1 MTGSI
6 RTIKRYANRKLYDT
20 QDSRYV
26 TLDQISDMI
35 RNGEDVKVV
44 DNSTK
49 EDLTSVT
56 LAQIIFEE
64 EKRRRS
70 FLPLSAL
77 RKVIQSGGESLHDFV
92 SQIQESAN
100 RVGRVFVR
108 RDEKGEGEPDGEEVH
123 EPAVEVAEGEVEPNS
138 PEAKEREPVR
148 MLREFI
154 DSVQSTVDD
163 WQRRVDSNVQSA
175 IESMSPLAPLQKEM
189 QGLRERIVDLERK
202 LQEIDATSDLAPSEP
217 PRDRAQEP
225 PSH

>member
-1 MTGSI
+1 MTGSSRI
-6 RTIKRYANRKLYDT
+6 IKRYANRKLYDT

-35 RNGEDVKVV
+35 REGEDIKVV
-44 DNSTK
+44 DNSSK

-92 SQIQESAN
+92 SQLQESAE
-100 RVGRVFVR
+100 RVGRVFR
-108 RDEKGEGEPDGEEVH
+108 RDARDGEGEGEGEDGLPLPDGVDAPASSAEAGTEERVEDGAARAKEKGE
-123 EPAVEVAEGEVEPNS
+123 S
-138 PEAKEREPVR
+138 PVK

-154 DSVQSTVDD
+154 DSVQGTVDD

-189 QGLRERIVDLERK
+189 QGLRDRIAELERK
-202 LQEIDATSDLAPSEP
+202 LSDLEP
-217 PRDRAQEP
+217 
-225 PSH
+225 

>member
-1 MTGSI
+1 MTGSSRI
-6 RTIKRYANRKLYDT
+6 IKRYANRKLYDT

-35 RNGEDVKVV
+35 RAGEDIKVV
-44 DNSTK
+44 DNSSK

-92 SQIQESAN
+92 SQLQESAE
-100 RVGRVFVR
+100 RVGRVFR
-108 RDEKGEGEPDGEEVH
+108 RDARDGEEG
-123 EPAVEVAEGEVEPNS
+123 EFDESLPQADGTAAASADGAESGVERTDDVAKGKEKAES
-138 PEAKEREPVR
+138 PVK

-154 DSVQSTVDD
+154 DSVQGTVDD

-189 QGLRERIVDLERK
+189 QGLRDRIAELERK
-202 LQEIDATSDLAPSEP
+202 LSDLEP
-217 PRDRAQEP
+217 
-225 PSH
+225 